1 MHKTCYKKTVS
12 TSYDGQRLDKYLAE
26 QIVGISR
33 TRIKFLIEDGKVNIN
48 NQKITDPA
56 YRVKLD
62 QSIKLDLPIK
72 PVKAKPAAQ
81 SIKLDI
87 IFEDS
92 HLIII
97 NKPCGLVVHPA
108 PGNPDGT
115 LVNALIAHCGSSLSG
130 IGGERRPGIVHRL
143 DKDTSGLMVAAK
155 NDAAHFGLAKIFE
168 NRDLTRIYSAIVW
181 GTIKPT
187 KGQING
193 NIGRSSHNRK
203 KMCVVNS
210 GGKPAET
217 HYLTLDKL
225 SQLPFSLVECQLKT
239 GRTHQIRVH
248 LTHIGHPIIGD
259 KVYGSKKR
267 RANEVI
273 LPRLREAIEGLDR
286 QALHARSLAFKHPI
300 TGNQLS
306 FETNL
311 PSDMNNILNIA
322 KSCFDS

>member
-1 MHKTCYKKTVS
+1 MS

-62 QSIKLDLPIK
+62 QSIKLDLPVK

-155 NDAAHFGLAKIFE
+155 NEAAQFG
-168 NRDLTRIYSAIVW
+168 
-181 GTIKPT
+181 
-187 KGQING
+187 
-193 NIGRSSHNRK
+193 
-203 KMCVVNS
+203 
-210 GGKPAET
+210 
-217 HYLTLDKL
+217 
-225 SQLPFSLVECQLKT
+225 
-239 GRTHQIRVH
+239 
-248 LTHIGHPIIGD
+248 
-259 KVYGSKKR
+259 
-267 RANEVI
+267 
-273 LPRLREAIEGLDR
+273 
-286 QALHARSLAFKHPI
+286 
-300 TGNQLS
+300 
-306 FETNL
+306 
-311 PSDMNNILNIA
+311 
-322 KSCFDS
+322 